1 MLRALANGETNA
13 APIAALAVPGLRATP
28 QELCDALSGA
38 ADMRPLRRQILKL
51 FLERLQWIESQMD
64 QLDQSLGA
72 ALRQP
77 QDSVT
82 RLAEVPGLGADAAQQ
97 IMAAV
102 GPHAVTFPWA
112 GQPASWVGCCPGREE
127 SAEVC
132 RSDRSPKGSRHM
144 RRILNQGANAAVK
157 AKGSVFE
164 NLYRRLWPQLGHAQ
178 AIWAGAHKL
187 CRVVWK
193 VLHDGIRYQE
203 QGYRPHA
210 EALRQRP
217 DDSFE
222 IFAVLVIRFSSQDRT
237 KALLYDGP
245 LFNGTDRIFIRS
257 TGRRPAPCTHKSG
270 GLTATNVGPAGP

>member
-178 AIWAGAHKL
+178 AIWAGGSQAL
-187 CRVVWK
+187 SSGLEGPPRWNPLPGTGISSPCRGASPAARR
-193 VLHDGIRYQE
+193 LLRDLRRLGYQV
-203 QGYRPHA
+203 QLTRPNEGA
-210 EALRQRP
+210 AL
-217 DDSFE
+217 
-222 IFAVLVIRFSSQDRT
+222 
-237 KALLYDGP
+237 
-245 LFNGTDRIFIRS
+245 
-257 TGRRPAPCTHKSG
+257 
-270 GLTATNVGPAGP
+270 